1 MANEPETTRL
11 WNLGNTSIRNPER
24 LVGAVKVFDEFF
36 HGGKTFENNEK
47 LEEKFGRTLTQYT
60 DEGTK
65 ITEPNQIPI
74 AEYSKK
80 QTGKDIAKNGR
91 QWLSLLEK
99 YGFANV
105 RNATKVFVDKKNI
118 GKAILTDVGK
128 IYSKHPE
135 LRNEIFLGQLLK
147 SQFPHYKDILN
158 GIKIRPGWWFL
169 KLMIECDG
177 LTKQEVGYVSLNRN
191 EDFIKMRK
199 FILNYR
205 KKLKTTRSITDLDQ
219 KYEGELIGKWFK
231 TDFEPRVVKI
241 TQIIEEAIQIPL
253 EEHTETYFNK
263 FGKDLRGFSCPK
275 FAERNHKGPLGLG
288 KGGQTKKAKRA
299 ACDMIQLLLEEEKN
313 VEKYVEV
320 FTKYYGVVKRGTI
333 WSDYVD
339 SNVRI
344 LKLTGIVNS
353 VVIEGEDRSRYKISD
368 DYLDIVTDAI
378 NNLSCIY
385 EIEKN
390 NDKDLREYY
399 DYLVDIK
406 KPEFNLYKEEY
417 FENHVNKME
426 NEIKQLGGKIPKFK
440 TDKNIDDKRFKNNQ
454 LFIELK
460 RKREENFI
468 EKQNP
473 KKIVKEIQ
481 EMVRNPKKINPTK
494 LEDVIW
500 RAISNLGGFKEH
512 VSETRN
518 FHINSK
524 FESIFT
530 AEAGPD
536 MQFSYSKFTEI
547 IEVTKMQSKDQ
558 FKGEFNRGDRK
569 PVPEHVAEYSFFN
582 GTNTNCIFIAPEID
596 ESSLEDCFDYSCK
609 NETFE
614 VKGEKI
620 SFKII
625 PLTLLQF
632 VTIYQKCVKEK
643 EPATK
648 WLTVISD
655 LHKIT
660 KNTEK
665 DWIDAIQLHIENL

>member
-1 MANEPETTRL
+1 MANQPETTRL

-24 LVGAVKVFDEFF
+24 LVGAVKVFEKFYD
-36 HGGKTFENNEK
+36 GGKTFEGNAK
-47 LEEKFGRTLTQYT
+47 LEEEFGRKLTEYT
-60 DEGTK
+60 DEGKK
-65 ITEPNQIPI
+65 IKEPNQIPI

-80 QTGKDIAKNGR
+80 QTGEDIAKNGR

-105 RNATKVFVDKKNI
+105 RNTTKVFVDKKNI
-118 GKAILTDVGK
+118 GKAFLTDVGK
-128 IYSKHPE
+128 IYSKYPE

-147 SQFPHYKDILN
+147 SQFPHYKEIPN
-158 GIKIRPGWWFL
+158 GIKIRTGWWFF
-169 KLMIECDG
+169 KLMLECDG
-177 LTKQEVGYVSLNRN
+177 LTKQEVGYVSLKRN
-191 EDFIKMRK
+191 EDFINMRK
-199 FILNYR
+199 FIFNYR
-205 KKLKTTRSITDLDQ
+205 KKLKTTQSITDLDQ
-219 KYEGELIGKWFK
+219 KYEGELIGKWYK
-231 TDFEPRVVKI
+231 TDYEPRVAKI
-241 TQIIEEAIQIPL
+241 TQIIEEAIQIAL

-263 FGKDLRGFSCPK
+263 FRKELRGFSCPI
-275 FAERNHKGPLGLG
+275 FTERNHKGSLGLG
-288 KGGQTKKAKRA
+288 KGGKTKKAKEA
-299 ACDMIQLLLEEEKN
+299 SCAMIRLLLEEEKN
-313 VEKYVEV
+313 LEKYLEV
-320 FTKYYGVVKRGTI
+320 FKKYYGIVKRGTI

-344 LKLTGIVNS
+344 LKMTGIVNS

-385 EIEKN
+385 EIEKK

-399 DYLVDIK
+399 DYLVDVN

-426 NEIKQLGGKIPKFK
+426 NEIKQLGGQIPKFK
-440 TDKNIDDKRFKNNQ
+440 TDKDIDDKRFKNNQ

-473 KKIVKEIQ
+473 KKIVKEIE
-481 EMVRNPKKINPTK
+481 EMVRKPKKINPTK

-500 RAISNLGGFKEH
+500 RAISNLGGFTEH
-512 VSETRN
+512 VSKTRN
-518 FHINSK
+518 FHLNSK

-582 GTNTNCIFIAPEID
+582 GTKTNCIFIAPKID

-609 NETFE
+609 NATFE
-614 VKGEKI
+614 VKGNKI
-620 SFKII
+620 NFKIF

-632 VTIYQKCVKEK
+632 VKIYQKCVKEK
-643 EPATK
+643 KPATE
-648 WLTVISD
+648 WLTVITD
-655 LHKIT
+655 LHNIA